1 MFTVHRTGNI
11 IARKKSKNMGGEM
24 KKDSKF
30 ALALV
35 VLAIVAAVALWLYA
49 LITYGGKPITEIP
62 SWAIPFIIGGGR
74 R

>member
-1 MFTVHRTGNI
+1 
-11 IARKKSKNMGGEM
+11 M

-35 VLAIVAAVALWLYA
+35 VLALVAAVVIWLYA
-49 LITYGGKPITEIP
+49 LINYGGKPITEIP

>member
-1 MFTVHRTGNI
+1 
-11 IARKKSKNMGGEM
+11 M
-24 KKDSKF
+24 KKDSRF